1 MRNYLYYILILF
13 SIFPLFSCQQS
24 KRQSLEI
31 DNKSYINNFELIQEN
46 PLNQTSIVINSP
58 KAIIDPLN
66 NDIEI
71 FNSVIKILNHDKP
84 EIEVKSGNSFLNN
97 SKNLI
102 SAYNN
107 VLISLLDS
115 KNSYIKTNSFDW
127 DINKSYIDLDNNLDI
142 NFENTKIISTNG
154 SYTIDLRI
162 LDLNNIK
169 FDRSIFNN
177 AGQKLYQIKIE
188 SDNAKWYKDE
198 NSIEFSSN
206 NRQVESTIDFLSI
219 E

>member
-1 MRNYLYYILILF
+1 MRNYLHYIVILL
-13 SIFPLFSCQQS
+13 SIIPLLSCQQP

-31 DNKSYINNFELIQEN
+31 DNKSYIKNFELIQEN
-46 PLNQTSIVINSP
+46 SSNQTSIVINSP
-58 KAIIDPLN
+58 KAIINPLN

-71 FNSVIKILNHDKP
+71 FNSVIQFLNNDKP
-84 EIEVKSGNSFLNN
+84 EIEVNSGNSYLNN

-107 VLISLLDS
+107 VFISLLDS

-127 DINKSYIDLDNNLDI
+127 DIKKSYIDLNTNLDI

-154 SYTIDLRI
+154 SYKIDLRM
-162 LDLNNIK
+162 LDLNNIE

-188 SDNAKWYKDE
+188 SDKAKWYKDE